1 MLSEVDTPAKVVS
14 LQEPDYPDSLR
25 AAGVSGSAVIEFIID
40 ADGKLNKKSIGVVSA
55 THIGFADAVRLAV
68 LEATFLPA
76 IKEQRPVAQVYQLP
90 VTFTAP
96 RP

>member
-1 MLSEVDTPAKVVS
+1 
-14 LQEPDYPDSLR
+14 
-25 AAGVSGSAVIEFIID
+25 
-40 ADGKLNKKSIGVVSA
+40 VVSA